1 MGVMNGVMSGTHEVF
16 QKISQAQQCTVADGA
31 TIPSG
36 VQVHDNTARVVSASQ
51 SQVSPTPAHIFEV
64 HIKNFSFSGGLV
76 SENLQFY

>member
-1 MGVMNGVMSGTHEVF
+1 MVALVAH
-16 QKISQAQQCTVADGA
+16 CTVADGA
-31 TIPSG
+31 TIATG
-36 VQVHDNTARVVSASQ
+36 EQVHDNTTRVVSGSQ